1 MQEKIQ
7 EIRLSQFV
15 LTYGPGSILESTRGP
30 RLIPS
35 LDTGLG
41 VLSGDQIFQNFEIED
56 TRLSI
61 AVMQLNSNTKTK
73 FRFFKLPS
81 NSELNFPK
89 SEGIYFTYIFP
100 ASKICYGREK
110 DHLPILFKN
119 KECPICHSNK
129 DVSPLRF
136 VMACTDGH
144 LDDINWD
151 YAVHKGNMKKKCKPQ
166 YYLWKAGGSSLSSI
180 TIQCPSCKKSVTME
194 QIYNMDFIC
203 SGRYPEKE
211 SYHFSRY
218 GPPYFPKR
226 KTNSCDKKM
235 KVIQRQ
241 SSSLYISNTI
251 TLLTIP
257 EYDKPITRV
266 LQNPKIQT
274 SIDLIISLNKD
285 NKLEENDIVNSL
297 ENTLKNMNLPETTI
311 SILLQHISEKGFED
325 LVSIYR
331 NLTNKEKT
339 FLDFIYDEYES
350 LSQGHRNSPNFIMGK
365 ANKVSL
371 SDSLIYLPDFY
382 ISPIKKIRTV
392 TAQLGYQRYPTT
404 NSNAGFEPKLV
415 NTWVES
421 PMSNDTWLVAYEGI
435 GEGLFINFKNSLS
448 IKKKHNYQSW
458 MSRFDSA
465 YNLDVRWGKYTI
477 HPLFVWLHTLSHSL
491 IRALSLFSGYS
502 SSSLRERVYLNKSQT
517 KGGIL
522 IYTTSAGQDA
532 SMGGL
537 INTISN
543 FKEIL
548 DRAIDMIKICS
559 NDPVCIS
566 ETIKPDRI
574 NGAACYSCLL
584 ISETS
589 CEHQNKFLDRHLL
602 FGD

>member
-1 MQEKIQ
+1 MQERIQ
-7 EIRLSQFV
+7 EIRRSQFV

-35 LDTGLG
+35 LEIGLG
-41 VLSGDQIFQNFEIED
+41 KLSGEQIFENFEIRD

-61 AVMQLNSNTKTK
+61 AIMQLNSNTKTN
-73 FRFFKLPS
+73 FRFFQLPS
-81 NSELNFPK
+81 NNELKLSK
-89 SEGIYFTYIFP
+89 SDGIYFTYIFP

-110 DHLPILFKN
+110 DHSPILFKK

-129 DVSPLRF
+129 GVTPLRF
-136 VMACTDGH
+136 VMACTNGH
-144 LDDINWD
+144 LDDIDWY
-151 YAVHKGNMKKKCKPQ
+151 YAVHKGKREKKCRSQ

-194 QIYNMDFIC
+194 QIYNMDFMC
-203 SGRYPEKE
+203 SGRYPERE
-211 SYHFSRY
+211 SYNLSSY
-218 GPPYFPKR
+218 GPPYFPLR
-226 KTNSCDKKM
+226 ETRSCDKKM

-266 LQNPKIQT
+266 LQNPEIQT
-274 SIDLIISLNKD
+274 LIELIIELNEI
-285 NKLEENDIVNSL
+285 NKLKESEIVKSFENSL
-297 ENTLKNMNLPETTI
+297 KKRNFPKTTI
-311 SILLQHISEKGFED
+311 STLLHHISEKGFED
-325 LVSIYR
+325 LVNIYHD
-331 NLTNKEKT
+331 LTNREKT

-350 LSQGHRNSPNFIMGK
+350 LSLGHRNSSNFIMGK
-365 ANKVSL
+365 AKKVSF
-371 SDSLIYLPDFY
+371 DDTRIYLPDFY

-404 NSNAGFEPKLV
+404 MSNTDSEPRLVHTWFE
-415 NTWVES
+415 S
-421 PMSNDTWLVAYEGI
+421 SISNDTWLVAYEGI
-435 GEGLFINFKNSLS
+435 GEGLFINFKNALN
-448 IKKKHNYQSW
+448 IQEKNNYQSW

-465 YNLDVRWGKYTI
+465 HNLDSRWGKYTI

-502 SSSLRERVYLNKSQT
+502 SSSLRERVYLNNNQT

-537 INTISN
+537 INTINN

-548 DRAIDMIKICS
+548 YRAIDMIKICS